1 MARNTLDEARAVI
14 ERRLKELR
22 AEVHELE
29 SALRRLG
36 NGSAGARG
44 PRSTRARARTRT
56 RAASRPRRGRRT
68 EQFKQALSKQPGAAV
83 SEISKKLG
91 ISSQHGH
98 GIAKRLRDRG
108 EIKKQGNG
116 YALKS

>member
-1 MARNTLDEARAVI
+1 MARNTLEEARGVI

-36 NGSAGARG
+36 NGSAPARG
-44 PRSTRARARTRT
+44 PRSKRARARTRT
-56 RAASRPRRGRRT
+56 RASSRPRRGQRA
-68 EQFKQALSKQPGAAV
+68 EQFKQELAKQPGAAV

-91 ISSQHGH
+91 ISSQQGH
-98 GIAKRLRDRG
+98 GIVKRLREKG
-108 EIKKQGNG
+108 EIKKQGKG
-116 YALKS
+116 YALKG